1 MDTNSKQ
8 SQELDK
14 LLQSETFEMPSLVDY
29 FSDMDRNTWRRG
41 HDYERI
47 DGSLSAVQR
56 NSLQTRFNGP
66 SQRFRLL
73 IISTKA
79 GGLGVNLTAANR
91 LVIFDVSWNPSH
103 DVQSIFRS
111 YRFGQTKPVYIYR
124 MVAQG
129 TMEEKMYDRQVSS
142 MRMVAWEIFFLLEVH
157 ILSCRI
163 TNSIYCH

>member
-1 MDTNSKQ
+1 MSIFLFRDSKWI
-8 SQELDK
+8 
-14 LLQSETFEMPSLVDY
+14 LQSETFDMPSLIEY
-29 FSDMDRNTWRRG
+29 FSDMGQNTWRRG
-41 HDYERI
+41 LDYERI

-66 SQRFRLL
+66 SHRFRLL
-73 IISTKA
+73 IISTRA

-91 LVIFDVSWNPSH
+91 LIIFDVSWNPSH

-129 TMEEKMYDRQVSS
+129 TMEEKIYDRQVSCI
-142 MRMVAWEIFFLLEVH
+142 VLFILLRLLFI
-157 ILSCRI
+157 ILFCLIDFS
-163 TNSIYCH
+163 

>member
-8 SQELDK
+8 AEEFQKLQQLD
-14 LLQSETFEMPSLVDY
+14 TFEMPSLVEY

-41 HDYERI
+41 KDYERI
-47 DGSLSAVQR
+47 DGSLNAVQR
-56 NSLQTRFNGP
+56 NTLQTRFNSP

-103 DVQSIFRS
+103 DIQSIFRS

-124 MVAQG
+124 LVAQG
-129 TMEEKMYDRQVSS
+129 TMEEKMYDRQV
-142 MRMVAWEIFFLLEVH
+142 R
-157 ILSCRI
+157 
-163 TNSIYCH
+163 